1 MDPYRKSV
9 LAAIV
14 FLLAPLVN
22 VPAMGQSGN
31 AGFAA
36 MRAETGCDSKYSDE
50 KKADLFEAKYKDKQ
64 ITVTGVIS
72 SVSGGE
78 VLIRVPPRTFS
89 YDVRVTLSDPK
100 SAYDLQ
106 KDQRVT
112 LRFTVRSAGGCVLPY
127 GGDQGVLVP

>member
-1 MDPYRKSV
+1 M
-9 LAAIV
+9 
-14 FLLAPLVN
+14 
-22 VPAMGQSGN
+22 M
-31 AGFAA
+31 
-36 MRAETGCDSKYSDE
+36 
-50 KKADLFEAKYKDKQ
+50 
-64 ITVTGVIS
+64 VTGVIS

-112 LRFTVRSAGGCVLPY
+112 VRFTVRKAGGCILPY
-127 GGDQGVLVP
+127 AGDQGVLVP

>member
-14 FLLAPLVN
+14 FLLAPLVT
-22 VPAMGQSGN
+22 VSAMGQPGN
-31 AGFAA
+31 AGFTA
-36 MRAETGCDSKYSDE
+36 MRAETGCGSKYSDE

-64 ITVTGVIS
+64 MMVTGVIS

-112 LRFTVRSAGGCVLPY
+112 VRFTVRRAGGCVLPY

>member
-14 FLLAPLVN
+14 FLLAPLVT
-22 VPAMGQSGN
+22 VPAMGQPGN
-31 AGFAA
+31 AGFTA
-36 MRAETGCDSKYSDE
+36 MRAETGCNSKYSDE
-50 KKADLFEAKYKDKQ
+50 KKADLFEAKYKDKHMM
-64 ITVTGVIS
+64 VTGVIS

-89 YDVRVTLSDPK
+89 YDVRVTLTDPK